1 MNDFVDTLFLFANI
15 QKGEK
20 NMRKFNESENGIL
33 LTYKQACE
41 RYNLGMNTVQRL
53 ARQGDALV
61 KIGKSARVD
70 VEKMDSFVL
79 SFRE

>member
-1 MNDFVDTLFLFANI
+1 M
-15 QKGEK
+15 
-20 NMRKFNESENGIL
+20 

-41 RYNLGMNTVQRL
+41 RYNLGMSTVQKL
-53 ARQGDALV
+53 ARQGEALV

>member
-1 MNDFVDTLFLFANI
+1 MQALRANN
-15 QKGEK
+15 K
-20 NMRKFNESENGIL
+20 GIL
-33 LTYKQACE
+33 ITYKQACE
-41 RYNLGMNTVQRL
+41 RYNLGMNTIQKL
-53 ARQGDALV
+53 ARQGEALV

>member
-1 MNDFVDTLFLFANI
+1 
-15 QKGEK
+15 
-20 NMRKFNESENGIL
+20 MRKFNESENGIL

-41 RYNLGMNTVQRL
+41 RYNLGMSTVQRL
-53 ARQGDALV
+53 ARQGEALI

-70 VEKMDSFVL
+70 VEKMDKFVL

>member
-1 MNDFVDTLFLFANI
+1 MSIFYEIEFAKLI
-15 QKGEK
+15 I
-20 NMRKFNESENGIL
+20 RH

-41 RYNLGMNTVQRL
+41 RYNLGMNTVQKL

-70 VEKMDSFVL
+70 VEKMDKFVL